1 MFLKKKN
8 KDEYNVGDL
17 YIVHLSDLYLLTCNS
32 FEHKSIRDFS
42 SGSIC
47 YLINKE
53 TSDDVIILEVLEEN
67 GKKYLFDILTNT
79 KIFLFTDRNSAA
91 KRLKNLNTDWIFTK
105 KRKAVSSNFDKY
117 EIYSSKQILSIDDCQ
132 FLFVNVNAIKP
143 INNILDSEM
152 LSLYDYNINFYLENR
167 KRIIEF
173 LLISQQEELNKLAS
187 VQKQLEELHLTCE
200 EIEDFKNNFDNFTQK
215 VKTKQLKF
223 K

>member
-1 MFLKKKN
+1 M
-8 KDEYNVGDL
+8 
-17 YIVHLSDLYLLTCNS
+17 
-32 FEHKSIRDFS
+32 
-42 SGSIC
+42 
-47 YLINKE
+47 
-53 TSDDVIILEVLEEN
+53 
-67 GKKYLFDILTNT
+67 FDILTNT

-105 KRKAVSSNFDKY
+105 KRKDVSSNFDKY

-173 LLISQQEELNKLAS
+173 LLISQQEELNKLKKK
-187 VQKQLEELHLTCE
+187 QKQLEELHLTCE

>member
-1 MFLKKKN
+1 
-8 KDEYNVGDL
+8 
-17 YIVHLSDLYLLTCNS
+17 
-32 FEHKSIRDFS
+32 
-42 SGSIC
+42 
-47 YLINKE
+47 
-53 TSDDVIILEVLEEN
+53 
-67 GKKYLFDILTNT
+67 
-79 KIFLFTDRNSAA
+79 
-91 KRLKNLNTDWIFTK
+91 
-105 KRKAVSSNFDKY
+105 
-117 EIYSSKQILSIDDCQ
+117 
-132 FLFVNVNAIKP
+132 
-143 INNILDSEM
+143 M